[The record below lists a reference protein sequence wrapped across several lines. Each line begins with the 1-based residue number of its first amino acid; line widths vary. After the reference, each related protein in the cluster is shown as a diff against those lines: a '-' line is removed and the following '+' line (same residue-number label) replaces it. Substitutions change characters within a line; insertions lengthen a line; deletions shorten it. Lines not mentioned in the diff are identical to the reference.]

1 MIHGTKEVRTHIDP
15 GGTTLDNFGLLAL
28 LPPLITVVLAIWS
41 KDVVISLFIGILS
54 GTLIVAG
61 GNPYYALVKLTDIL
75 ASMLADGWNI
85 RIVLFCGLLG
95 ALVGM
100 WNKTG
105 AALAFGKWAAAKI
118 KSRRGVL
125 VFTWFFGIIIF
136 LDDYFNSLT
145 IGACMKPVCDEKRIS
160 RAKLAFILDSTAA
173 PVCILAPISS
183 WVITVMSYTK
193 NAQGFDSLGMSEF
206 EYFIRSIPYNL
217 YALLAVAFVGFIAL
231 GGRDF
236 GPMAR
241 SESRALKGVALMDE
255 DRYGIV
261 SGKLEESN
269 NPAARWY
276 DFAAPLVLLIAAA
289 VFFFPMT
296 TWMGAVSGGS
306 TPTLA
311 GAISS
316 MPLSEAFNNTDASKA
331 LFYAIVFTLAASYV
345 YFILR
350 GLLSIGKSSEAI
362 VDGLKSMVPAILI
375 LTMAW
380 SIGFIIKKAPA
391 DGGVGLADFLSK
403 AVVDGSFPLWALP
416 VVVFL
421 ISCVISFATGT
432 SWGTM
437 AIMIPIAFPIAHAL
451 AAKAGLDAEGLLNAS
466 LISVAAVMSG
476 AVFGD
481 HCSPISDTTIL
492 SSTGAACPHLE
503 HVATQMP
510 YAVFLAVC
518 ALAGLLAA
526 GLSFS
531 PIAGI
536 AVSFIVFAAGAFLLP
551 RFFSGAE

>member
-1 MIHGTKEVRTHIDP
+1 M
-15 GGTTLDNFGLLAL
+15 DNFGLLAL
-28 LPPLITVVLAIWS
+28 IPPLLTVALAIWT
-41 KDVVISLFIGILS
+41 KDVVISLFLGILS

-61 GNPYYALVKLTDIL
+61 GNPFFAVVKLTDLL

-100 WNKTG
+100 WSKTG
-105 AALAFGKWAAAKI
+105 AALAFGKWAASKL
-118 KSRRGVL
+118 KTRRGVAL
-125 VFTWFFGIIIF
+125 FTWVFGIIIF

-145 IGACMKPVCDEKRIS
+145 IGACMKPVCDEKKIS

-193 NAQGFDSLGMSEF
+193 SSQGFDSLGIGEF
-206 EYFIRSIPYNL
+206 EFFIRSIPYNI
-217 YALLAVAFVGFIAL
+217 YALLAIVFVGLIAFT
-231 GGRDF
+231 GRDF

-241 SESRALKGVALMDE
+241 SEARALNGIGLMDE
-255 DRYGIV
+255 ERYGLV
-261 SGKLEESN
+261 AGKLDAGEGNSK
-269 NPAARWY
+269 ARWF
-276 DFAAPLVLLIAAA
+276 DFVAPLVLLIASA

-296 TWMGAVSGGS
+296 TWMGAVGPEGEA
-306 TPTLA
+306 TLA
-311 GAISS
+311 AAIAS
-316 MPLSEAFNNTDASKA
+316 MPLAEAFNNTDASKA
-331 LFYAIVFTLAASYV
+331 LFYSIVFTLAVSYV
-345 YFILR
+345 YFIAR
-350 GLLSIGKSSEAI
+350 GLLTVGKSSEAI
-362 VDGLKSMVPAILI
+362 IDGLKSMVPAILI
-375 LTMAW
+375 LSMAW

-403 AVVDGSFPLWALP
+403 AVVGGGFPLWLLP

-451 AAKAGLDAEGLLNAS
+451 ALKLGLPGAGILNATLMS
-466 LISVAAVMSG
+466 SAAVMSG

-492 SSTGAACPHLE
+492 SSTGANCPHLE

-510 YAVFLAVC
+510 YAVFLALC
-518 ALAGLLAA
+518 SLTGLLVA
-526 GLSFS
+526 GLSLNPF
-531 PIAGI
+531 AGL
-536 AVSFIVFAAGAFLLP
+536 AAAAAVFAAGFALLP
-551 RFFSGAE
+551 KFYRVK